1 MFKNNRPAT
10 FQFLLWWFDQC
21 QAEGDWRRC
30 GPRYPPRVTTDQC
43 FLHHYHRANLHSTSA
58 AFLQAPKATV
68 CPMVGNIY
76 LPTTLKARLV
86 LAGALTLSFILGST
100 LYLRFGDLPSFQ
112 LQGQPVVLQDSTSS
126 TNNTA
131 ISTPKARILLVSAF
145 FPLPNSQTS
154 KPEYDI
160 RLKNYLGTVTT
171 DIYLYTTP
179 EMRGRIQELRGSIL
193 TFTIDTTY
201 SSPFDI
207 PPLKDKE
214 EAYTRIRKKAK
225 PRHSIES
232 YAFANSKPFF
242 LHKAVET
249 LASKGL
255 KYDYAFWNDVG
266 SFHKEHE
273 YRDWPS
279 PERVEEIMAE
289 GSEWSKT
296 KKEELIFVPM
306 TGVPHKSMTFW
317 QESMG
322 PVDSRF
328 SEGQS
333 Q

>member
-1 MFKNNRPAT
+1 MVHNLRAGVSAT
-10 FQFLLWWFDQC
+10 QS
-21 QAEGDWRRC
+21 
-30 GPRYPPRVTTDQC
+30 RYTEC
-43 FLHHYHRANLHSTSA
+43 LLHHYHRANLHSTSA
-58 AFLQAPKATV
+58 VFRQAPKATIS
-68 CPMVGNIY
+68 PMMGNIP
-76 LPTTLKARLV
+76 LPTTLKSRLV
-86 LAGALTLSFILGST
+86 FAGALALSFILGST
-100 LYLRFGDLPSFQ
+100 LYLRFGDLSSFQ
-112 LQGQPVVLQDSTSS
+112 LQGQPVGLQDSSS
-126 TNNTA
+126 SANNTVSSA
-131 ISTPKARILLVSAF
+131 PKARIVLVSAV

-154 KPEYDI
+154 KPEYEI
-160 RLKNYLGTVTT
+160 RLKNYLGMVTT

-179 EMRGRIQELRGSIL
+179 EMRERILEFRSNL
-193 TFTIDTTY
+193 TLTIDTTY

-225 PRHSIES
+225 PRHSVES

-255 KYDYAFWNDVG
+255 RYDYAFWNDAG

-279 PERVEEIMAE
+279 PEKVEEVLEE
-289 GSEWSKT
+289 GSKLSRT

-328 SEGQS
+328 SEGES
-333 Q
+333 CIHYNIRK

>member
-1 MFKNNRPAT
+1 M
-10 FQFLLWWFDQC
+10 
-21 QAEGDWRRC
+21 
-30 GPRYPPRVTTDQC
+30 
-43 FLHHYHRANLHSTSA
+43 
-58 AFLQAPKATV
+58 
-68 CPMVGNIY
+68 GNIP

-86 LAGALTLSFILGST
+86 LAGVLTLSFILGST

-112 LQGQPVVLQDSTSS
+112 LQSQPLKLQESSLS

-131 ISTPKARILLVSAF
+131 ISAPKARIVLVSAF

-160 RLKNYLGTVTT
+160 RLKNYLGEVTT

-179 EMRGRIQELRGSIL
+179 EMSERIQEFRGSNL
-193 TFTIDTTY
+193 TLTIDTTY

-214 EAYTRIRKKAK
+214 EAYTRIRKKAR
-225 PRHSIES
+225 PRRSIES

-249 LASKGL
+249 LALRGL
-255 KYDYAFWNDVG
+255 KYDYAFWNDAG

-279 PERVEEIMAE
+279 PERVEEVMEE
-289 GSEWSKT
+289 GSRLSQT

-306 TGVPHKSMTFW
+306 AGVPHKSMTFW
-317 QESMG
+317 QENMG

-328 SEGQS
+328 SEGES